1 MTPRRLFAL
10 DQNFPEPVLAAL
22 ESVLPAELVPVRKID
37 PKLSEVADWELLLA
51 LHRHSRP
58 WDGLITNDDAMLKLP
73 KELVVLSQTRL
84 TLVVA
89 KGEGHNPIRA
99 VGALLCHLSH
109 IRHQTNPQAAQIWTL
124 RVAQK
129 PTRRCRRCVPRSHR
143 QDTRNDSSESH
154 RREPCSGCGSS
165 ETKPPMTDTSGRP
178 RLRESDRAFWLVLSP
193 LS

>member
-51 LHRHSRP
+51 LHQHPRP

-73 KELVVLSQTRL
+73 KELVVLSQTKL

-109 IRHQTNPQAAQIWTL
+109 ICHQTNPQAAQIWTL

-129 PTRRCRRCVPRSHR
+129 PADAV
-143 QDTRNDSSESH
+143 DTYL
-154 RREPCSGCGSS
+154 
-165 ETKPPMTDTSGRP
+165 ETIAKTQGTTVQNLIAANRIPAVDLQKPKHQ
-178 RLRESDRAFWLVLSP
+178 
-193 LS
+193 